1 MTSRYEDS
9 ILRSL
14 RRISRAIDLHSKKL
28 AKDID
33 LTGPQLVCLREI
45 AHQEVATPS
54 ALARAVSLSQGT
66 VTGILDRLGKAG
78 LIIRERSQTDRRRI
92 LVTLTDRGHE
102 VLVTAPS
109 SLAEQFSAQLGALPE
124 GEQGMI
130 DFVLQRVVRLFE
142 EATDGDGLFEDE
154 GSGLPE

>member
-28 AKDID
+28 ARDFD
-33 LTGPQLVCLREI
+33 LTVPQLVCLREI
-45 AHQEVATPS
+45 AVQGIATPS
-54 ALARAVSLSQGT
+54 ALAREVSLSQGT

-78 LIIRERSQTDRRRI
+78 LITRERSQTDRRRI
-92 LVTLTDRGHE
+92 HVTLTPRGRE
-102 VLVTAPS
+102 VLETAPS
-109 SLAEQFSAQLGALPE
+109 SLAEQFSAQLGAISE

-130 DFVLQRVVRLFE
+130 DFVLQRVVSLFE
-142 EATDGDGLFEDE
+142 AADAEISFEDE
-154 GSGLPE
+154 GSETLD